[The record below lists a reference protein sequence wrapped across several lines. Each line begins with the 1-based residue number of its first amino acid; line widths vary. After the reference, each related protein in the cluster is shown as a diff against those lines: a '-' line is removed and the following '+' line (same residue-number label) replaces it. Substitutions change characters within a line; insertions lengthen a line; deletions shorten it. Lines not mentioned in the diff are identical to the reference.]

1 MYQHLDKYI
10 FGLLTIGLMVFV
22 PWTILPLNRIVIIA
36 VTLLLL
42 YSGVVLGRGYSILLL
57 SLSMCIPQLE
67 KGGMVQ
73 FLPLNY
79 AIYGCIF
86 IIGFYQF
93 VFEGI
98 RNIATSRFAILLLL
112 AIACLISAFSFWS
125 SYRLVVYEIINII
138 LLFVFVYIAINDRLS
153 SDVIYLCVDI
163 LFVATCIY
171 TVLQFFMDICPYTEL
186 YANYSMTIDSTIMF
200 FPKGLLGN
208 ELILS
213 VFLLLY
219 QCLFL
224 IRFSSKKKVYWTL
237 FVLCLIFE
245 VITLKRTTYIMGIIL
260 ILMWIMMSNSVTRKT
275 KMAFVGLVL
284 LFGVCFV
291 LFMDEYVNNIL
302 YRFTEDDAGHRIGA
316 FGTAFRLLAYHPFG
330 AGDEFMEVIRREH
343 LADVS
348 FDANFGTMDN
358 YFLMRLCQF
367 GLLSILVILFDFFF
381 VLFGLFVDSKEKRYF
396 YVMLLLLRVGLSF
409 SFNVHAFASF
419 CLFFGL
425 IFVLVFKEPMLYNTP
440 QYNSFV
446 ESE

>member
-1 MYQHLDKYI
+1 MRQFADKYI
-10 FGLLTIGLMVFV
+10 FALLTIGLMVLV

-42 YSGVVLGRGYSILLL
+42 YCGIILRRGYSILFL

-67 KGGMVQ
+67 KGGMVH

-79 AIYGCIF
+79 AIYISIL
-86 IIGFYQF
+86 IIGVYQF
-93 VFEGI
+93 VFEGR
-98 RNIATSRFAILLLL
+98 RNIATSRLGFFLLL
-112 AIACLISAFSFWS
+112 AMACLVSAYSFGA
-125 SYRLVVYEIINII
+125 SYRLVVYEVINII
-138 LLFVFVYIAINDRLS
+138 LLYIFVYIVLNDNLS
-153 SDVIYLCVDI
+153 SDAAYFCIDI
-163 LFVATCIY
+163 LFVATCGY
-171 TVLQFFMDICPYTEL
+171 TVLQFFLDICPYTNL

-224 IRFSSKKKVYWTL
+224 IRFSCKKPVFWAL

-245 VITLKRTTYIMGIIL
+245 VVTLKRTTYIMGIIL
-260 ILMWIMMSNSVTRKT
+260 ILIWTMMGNTVSRKT

-291 LFMDEYVNNIL
+291 VFMDEYVNNIL
-302 YRFTEDDAGHRIGA
+302 YRFTEDDAGHRLGA
-316 FGTAFRLLAYHPFG
+316 FGTAFNLLASHPFG

-343 LADVS
+343 LANIS

-367 GLLSILVILFDFFF
+367 GLFSIIVVLFDFFF
-381 VLFGLFVDSKEKRYF
+381 ILYGLFVASKEKRLF
-396 YVMLLLLRVGLSF
+396 FLMLLLLRIGLSF
-409 SFNVHAFASF
+409 SFNIHAFASF
-419 CLFFGL
+419 CIFNGL
-425 IFVLVFKEPMLYNTP
+425 IFALVYRESLPNEI
-440 QYNSFV
+440 V
-446 ESE
+446 EDVVSE

>member
-1 MYQHLDKYI
+1 MDKYI
-10 FGLLTIGLMVFV
+10 FGFLTIGLMAFV

-36 VTLLLL
+36 VTLFLL
-42 YSGVVLGRGYSILLL
+42 YSGIVLGRGYSILLL
-57 SLSMCIPQLE
+57 SLSLCIPQLE

-79 AIYGCIF
+79 AIYGSIF
-86 IIGFYQF
+86 IIGIYKFF
-93 VFEGI
+93 FEGI
-98 RNIATSRFAILLLL
+98 RNIATSRLAIFLLLV
-112 AIACLISAFSFWS
+112 IASLISAFSFWS

-138 LLFVFVYIAINDRLS
+138 LLFIFVYIAVNDKLS
-153 SDVIYLCVDI
+153 PNVTYLCIDI
-163 LFVATCIY
+163 LFVTTCIY
-171 TVLQFFMDICPYTEL
+171 TFLQFFLDICPYTDL
-186 YANYSMTIDSTIMF
+186 YANYSMTIDSTIML

-224 IRFSSKKKVYWTL
+224 IRFSAKKQVFWPL
-237 FVLCLIFE
+237 FVFCLIFE

-260 ILMWIMMSNSVTRKT
+260 ILMWIIMSNSVTRKA
-275 KMAFVGLVL
+275 KLAFLGLVL
-284 LFGVCFV
+284 LFGTCFI

-316 FGTAFRLLAYHPFG
+316 FDTAFSLLANHPFG
-330 AGDEFMEVIRREH
+330 VGDEFMEVIRREH

-348 FDANFGTMDN
+348 FDSNFGTMDN

-367 GLLSILVILFDFFF
+367 GLLSIFVILFDFFF

-396 YVMLLLLRVGLSF
+396 YALLLLLRIGLSF

-425 IFVLVFKEPMLYNTP
+425 IFVLVFKEPVLCNPP
-440 QYNSFV
+440 QYDKF
-446 ESE
+446 